1 MPPTDRELWLLN
13 FFRNSELHGALL
25 MGRLARSLSGTELL
39 KNITRHCAT
48 EAHHAALLTEVIADL
63 SGEVDTKTGTIQEH
77 YSREGGIPKALVD
90 LLVLSETL
98 ENRVLSAY
106 REHLDSTGLH
116 PKVRGVLEEILRE
129 EEEHGAGEN
138 TWLEETLRNY
148 PAPQVNDSRRKW
160 SEIDKRVAGRIHS
173 QLDSMFPAEAQS

>member
-1 MPPTDRELWLLN
+1 MPPTDREMWLLN

-39 KNITRHCAT
+39 TNITRHCAT

-63 SGEVDTKTGTIQEH
+63 RGEVDPKTGTIQEH
-77 YSREGGIPKALVD
+77 YSREGGVPKALVD
-90 LLVLSETL
+90 LLVLSEVL

-106 REHLDSTGLH
+106 REQLKSADLH
-116 PKVRGVLEEILRE
+116 PKVRVVLEEILRE

-138 TWLEETLRNY
+138 TWLEQTLRKY
-148 PAPQVNDSRRKW
+148 SVAEVADSRRRW
-160 SEIDKRVAGRIHS
+160 SEIDRKVAS
-173 QLDSMFPAEAQS
+173 QIYSRLDSLFPVGTQS

>member
-25 MGRLARSLSGTELL
+25 MGRLARSLSDTELL

-63 SGEVDTKTGTIQEH
+63 GGEVNPKTGTIQEQ
-77 YSREGGIPKALVD
+77 YSREGGVPKELVD
-90 LLVLSETL
+90 LLVLSEVL

-106 REHLDSTGLH
+106 REQLDSAGLH
-116 PKVRGVLEEILRE
+116 PKVRVVLEEILRE

-138 TWLEETLRNY
+138 TWLEQTLRKY
-148 PAPQVNDSRRKW
+148 PGAQVADSRRKW
-160 SEIDKRVAGRIHS
+160 SEIDRKVAGQIYSRLAS
-173 QLDSMFPAEAQS
+173 LFPVETQS